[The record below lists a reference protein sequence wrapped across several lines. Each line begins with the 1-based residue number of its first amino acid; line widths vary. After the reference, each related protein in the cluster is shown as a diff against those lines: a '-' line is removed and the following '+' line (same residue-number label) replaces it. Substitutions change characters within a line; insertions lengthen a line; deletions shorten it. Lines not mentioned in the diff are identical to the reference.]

1 MCLRPLVLILFL
13 VLFATWAP
21 AASAAPAPP
30 SASTC
35 AAFAAHR
42 SLPPIQSYDERPGG
56 VRVFAMQYK
65 QEARNVVSFAT
76 FRTKIECLIRTDV
89 LPHLA
94 HDRPNVVAFN
104 EDIGLFTVGTGS
116 RGAAARAILDGSAR
130 PNCSGQ
136 GAPCAAAAALGALY
150 QGYAKEIAYY
160 RSKFPDMKPVSA
172 PFVAATD
179 TFVRGFMTTFSDLA
193 HRYHLYILG
202 SSDQAPFAV
211 STNPADIT
219 ALADPDLPRP
229 SSVYVASDSNVYNE
243 AFLWGPRDVRAD
255 ATPALR
261 NLVARNRKVPLTPVE
276 NTFQF
281 SPGPATGPAAVT
293 NLRPYAIPGSR
304 IKLGFATSLPAF
316 TYGDPPR
323 GVDPCSDTSKYYM
336 RCLDKLGANL
346 VMQDEAN
353 PGQWTGPDGDGIEKW
368 QPLSW
373 MTSTYR
379 ASSDPSVRFA
389 YDVTPMLVGNLA
401 DLPFDGQSA
410 ITQRGL
416 RGRGCHYV
424 GNARFIPGED
434 RADLRGDAGSRPRF
448 LAIAPWV
455 RSDGA
460 RSDLRSVGDKL
471 AYGSG
476 DRLEN
481 DYLETAIVADL
492 PYPPDPRR
500 RGCATAPPGPA
511 TLVVGA
517 RPRVSIAGHATR
529 FTLAV
534 RAPFEARLRSAAGA
548 TVSFAGRRLRA
559 DRRGGV
565 SVVLRLRQPGSYRA
579 VATLRGYRA
588 GVTAVRVAP
597 GPRFT
602 G

>member
-1 MCLRPLVLILFL
+1 MRRVIARRLVLLVFL
-13 VLFATWAP
+13 VLLATWAP
-21 AASAAPAPP
+21 TASAAPAPP

-35 AAFAAHR
+35 AGFAAHR

-65 QEARNVVSFAT
+65 QEARNVVSLET

-116 RGAAARAILDGSAR
+116 RGAGARAILDGSAR

-150 QGYAKEIAYY
+150 EGYAKEIAYY

-193 HRYHLYILG
+193 HRYKIYILG

-211 STNPADIT
+211 STNAADIA
-219 ALADPDLPRP
+219 ALADPDRPRP
-229 SSVYVASDSNVYNE
+229 SFVYVASDSNVYNE
-243 AFLWGPRDVRAD
+243 AFMWGPRDVKSSG
-255 ATPALR
+255 PGALR
-261 NLVARNRKVPLTPVE
+261 NLVAQNRKVPLTSVE

-281 SPGPATGPAAVT
+281 SPGPAMGPAAVD

-323 GVDPCSDTSKYYM
+323 GIDPCSDTSKYYM

-353 PGQWTGPDGDGIEKW
+353 PGPWVGADGDGIEKW

-379 ASSDPSVRFA
+379 ASSDPTVHFA
-389 YDVTPMLVGNLA
+389 YNVTPMLVGNLA
-401 DLPFDGQSA
+401 DLTFDGQSA

-416 RGRGCHYV
+416 RGPGCHYI
-424 GNARFIPGED
+424 GNARFVPGED
-434 RADLRGDAGSRPRF
+434 RPDLREYAGSRPRF

-455 RSDGA
+455 RPDGA
-460 RSDLRSVGDKL
+460 RADLRALGEKL
-471 AYGSG
+471 NYGSG

-500 RGCATAPPGPA
+500 SGCATKPPG
-511 TLVVGA
+511 
-517 RPRVSIAGHATR
+517 RPRLLVSVRPHAVRLGRPTR
-529 FTLAV
+529 FTFTV
-534 RAPFEARLRSAAGA
+534 RVPFEGRARPVPRARVL
-548 TVSFAGRRLRA
+548 FAGRRLRA
-559 DRRGGV
+559 DRHGVVRIAVRMRKGGRRR
-565 SVVLRLRQPGSYRA
+565 VVATAGGTLPGRA
-579 VATLRGYRA
+579 VLI
-588 GVTAVRVAP
+588 VR
-597 GPRFT
+597 R
-602 G
+602 